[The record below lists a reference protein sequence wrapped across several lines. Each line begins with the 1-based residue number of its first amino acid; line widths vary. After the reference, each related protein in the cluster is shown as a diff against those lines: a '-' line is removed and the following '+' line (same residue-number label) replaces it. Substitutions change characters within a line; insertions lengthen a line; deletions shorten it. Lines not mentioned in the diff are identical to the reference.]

1 MLISNKLSETQPKE
15 PKHIDVIPQT
25 NSYESNLRL
34 VVQIWHPNMKYI
46 YNPRW
51 LPGVPSRAPANGF
64 VESCGDLE

>member
-34 VVQIWHPNMKYI
+34 SFRFDI
-46 YNPRW
+46 
-51 LPGVPSRAPANGF
+51 LT
-64 VESCGDLE
+64 